1 MGAQR
6 LLFYIKQNTL
16 WGLSTVS
23 EEFSVLTAMDK
34 KLTIQSI
41 FYPPAI
47 HFYLHPMYV
56 LSLDE
61 ARPASDSMWILNRR
75 SGRQSPGQWLWKNYT
90 VGPVCKE
97 TPHNSPLLTG
107 VLVKRWIRILLL
119 LSGWLHWTMCIR
131 CTYSSI
137 IQPGRYHRGRQYCC
151 SRANNIKW
159 RPFTLRFST
168 MPTAKVQ
175 CTTTILYY
183 ITSDNADQ
191 SLAPWI
197 NGWRC
202 GKLKCTRR
210 HKSNHLYPK

>member
-97 TPHNSPLLTG
+97 TPHNSPLVTG
-107 VLVKRWIRILLL
+107 VLEKRWIRILLL
-119 LSGWLHWTMCIR
+119 LSGWLHGTMVYPFAAHILSLFNQGG
-131 CTYSSI
+131 TIKGGSTVAVGLI
-137 IQPGRYHRGRQYCC
+137 ILNGAPSRFDFLQCLQPKF
-151 SRANNIKW
+151 NV
-159 RPFTLRFST
+159 P
-168 MPTAKVQ
+168 P
-175 CTTTILYY
+175 LYY
-183 ITSDNADQ
+183 T
-191 SLAPWI
+191 
-197 NGWRC
+197 
-202 GKLKCTRR
+202 T
-210 HKSNHLYPK
+210 